1 MKIEP
6 FYCDMHIH
14 TYADANKREGAN
26 YDADTLLSRVRTCAK
41 GHKAIIALTD
51 HNVINADAYEAVLGK
66 AGDDV
71 VLILGVELHIKA
83 NGPKPYHAHVYFNS
97 EPTAENIA
105 AISELLDKLYPNK
118 LPNRNDAIPTLPNV
132 LNSLQKYEFLFLPH
146 GGQAHGTFDRA
157 IGKDERFDDLMM
169 RSIYYNTF
177 DGFTARSCANV
188 ESTVNYFQRIGIEE
202 FTNLL
207 TGSDNYDPAK
217 YPDPKSNDADPF
229 TPTWVLAEPSFDGL
243 RMALSERSRLFYE
256 DEPPESFT
264 QSTPSIEHMRLVRDN
279 IDIDVDLTPGLN
291 VIIGGSSTGKTL
303 LVEAVARKI
312 GFLDPSE
319 RHGFYDKFDTN
330 AIQLDRNDQ
339 SKPYY
344 INQSYIGKV
353 VDKSVDH
360 ETIDSIQILKD
371 VFPQDQDASEELDA
385 NFGAVR
391 DLVSKMFAAA
401 EAVQQAEEALSRL
414 AAPCNLITEDSFASN
429 PIAAME
435 PSAELQQAMAWKPA
449 VETKASEALADLEAM
464 FESNPLLPSI
474 KGEVDALRSKIRL
487 GRDLTDFEQL
497 IAFLLKEHSSAYASE
512 ESAAKQSDLTKRN
525 SFALVLKKI
534 VELRTG
540 LADYRSIKSKLLAQ
554 EFEDVPRRAEL
565 AGHHLSVV
573 YSFKMSEALLLSAIN
588 DVLRNENKF
597 EAIEDITAEKLAASL
612 AGIDKRHKSIRSLN
626 SMAAAVASN
635 LEKSKKRTFSITTKN
650 GTNWD
655 ELSEGRKTA
664 ILLDLILGFDGN
676 TAPLIIDQPEDN
688 LAADYINDGLAA
700 AIKGSKATR
709 QTIVVTHNATIP
721 MLADAQTV
729 VLCRNIDG
737 KLVIRT
743 ARLEGFIDGKRAL
756 DWIVEITDGGEPSV
770 QKRFRKYNFKRFGGR

>member
-1 MKIEP
+1 
-6 FYCDMHIH
+6 MHIH
-14 TYADANKREGAN
+14 TYADANKREGAC

-51 HNVINADAYEAVLGK
+51 HNVINADAYKAVLDK
-66 AGDDV
+66 AGDNV
-71 VLILGVELHIKA
+71 ILILGVELHIKA
-83 NGPKPYHAHVYFNS
+83 NGPKPYHAHAYFNS
-97 EPTAENIA
+97 EPTTENIA
-105 AISELLDKLYPNK
+105 VINELLDELYPDK
-118 LPNRNDAIPTLPNV
+118 LPNRDDAIPTLPDV

-157 IGKDERFDDLMM
+157 VGKDERFDDLMM

-188 ESTVNYFQRIGIEE
+188 ESTANYFQRIGIEE

-207 TGSDNYDPAK
+207 TGSDNYDPSK
-217 YPDPKSNDADPF
+217 YPDPKSSDADPF

-243 RMALSERSRLFYE
+243 RMALSEKSRLFYKN
-256 DEPPESFT
+256 EPPESFT
-264 QSTPSIEHMRLVRDN
+264 QSTPSIDHIRLVRDN

-303 LVEAVARKI
+303 LAEAIARKI
-312 GFLDPSE
+312 GFLDLSE
-319 RHGFYDKFDTN
+319 RHGFYDKFGIDT
-330 AIQLDRNDQ
+330 IQLNRNDQ

-371 VFPQDQDASEELDA
+371 VFPQDQDASEKLDA
-385 NFGAVR
+385 NFGSVR

-401 EAVQQAEEALSRL
+401 ETVQQAGEAFSRL
-414 AAPCNLITEDSFASN
+414 AAPCNLITQDSFASN
-429 PIAAME
+429 PIAVMR
-435 PSAELQQAMAWKPA
+435 PSAELQRVMAWKPA
-449 VETKASEALADLEAM
+449 VETRAGEALTDLETM
-464 FESNPLLPSI
+464 FENNPLLPSI
-474 KGEVDALRSKIRL
+474 KNEVDALRSKIKL
-487 GRDLTDFEQL
+487 GRDLTSFEQS
-497 IAFLLKEHSSAYASE
+497 ITSLLKEHSKSYESE
-512 ESAAKQSDLTKRN
+512 ELAARQSDRTKQEN
-525 SFALVLKKI
+525 FASVLKNT
-534 VELRTG
+534 VELRVG
-540 LADYRSIKSKLLAQ
+540 LANYRSIKSKLLAQ
-554 EFEDVPRRAEL
+554 EFEDVPRQAEL

-573 YSFKMSEALLLSAIN
+573 YSFKMSETLLLDAIN
-588 DVLRNENKF
+588 DVLKSENKF
-597 EAIEDITAEKLAASL
+597 ETVKDITAEKLAASL
-612 AGIDKRHKSIRSLN
+612 VGIDKRHKSIRSLN

-650 GTNWD
+650 GANWN

-664 ILLDLILGFDGN
+664 VLLDLILGFNGN

-688 LAADYINDGLAA
+688 LAADYINDGLAT

-709 QTIVVTHNATIP
+709 QTIIVTHNATIP

-737 KLVIRT
+737 KLVIRS
-743 ARLEGFIDGKRAL
+743 ARLEGFIGGKRAL

>member
-6 FYCDMHIH
+6 FYCDVHIH

-97 EPTAENIA
+97 EPTTENIA
-105 AISELLDKLYPNK
+105 AINELLDKLYPNK
-118 LPNRNDAIPTLPNV
+118 LPNRDDAIPTLPNV

-169 RSIYYNTF
+169 RNIYYNTF

-319 RHGFYDKFDTN
+319 RHGFYDKFDIN

-414 AAPCNLITEDSFASN
+414 AAPCNLIAEDSFASN

-435 PSAELQQAMAWKPA
+435 PSAELQRAMAWKPA

-474 KGEVDALRSKIRL
+474 KGEVDALRSKIKL

-497 IAFLLKEHSSAYASE
+497 IAFLLKEHSSAYASK
-512 ESAAKQSDLTKRN
+512 ESAAKQSDLTKRKN
-525 SFALVLKKI
+525 FALVLKKI

-554 EFEDVPRRAEL
+554 EFKDVPRRAEL

-635 LEKSKKRTFSITTKN
+635 LEKSKKRTFSITTKS
-650 GTNWD
+650 GANWD

-688 LAADYINDGLAA
+688 LAADYINDGLAT

-721 MLADAQTV
+721 MLADAQTI

-737 KLVIRT
+737 KLVIRS

>member
-26 YDADTLLSRVRTCAK
+26 YDVDALLSRVRSCAK
-41 GHKAIIALTD
+41 GRRAMISLTD
-51 HNVINADAYEAVLGK
+51 HNVINADAYKAVLDK
-66 AGDDV
+66 ADDDV

-83 NGPKPYHAHVYFNS
+83 NGPKPYHAHAYFNT
-97 EPTAENIA
+97 EPSAENIDS
-105 AISELLDKLYPNK
+105 INKLLDRLYPNK
-118 LPNRNDAIPTLPNV
+118 LPSRDDEIPTLPDV

-146 GGQAHGTFDRA
+146 GGQAHGTFNQAVGR
-157 IGKDERFDDLMM
+157 DERFDDLMM

-188 ESTVNYFQRIGIEE
+188 ESTVSYFQRIGIEE

-207 TGSDNYDPAK
+207 TSSDNYDPAK
-217 YPDPKSNDADPF
+217 YPEPKSNDADPF
-229 TPTWVLAEPSFDGL
+229 TPTWVLAEASFDGL
-243 RMALSERSRLFYE
+243 RMALSERSRLFYD

-264 QSTPSIEHMRLVRDN
+264 QSTPSIEHIHLDGES

-303 LVEAVARKI
+303 LVEAIARKI
-312 GFLDPSE
+312 GILDAAE
-319 RHGFYDKFDTN
+319 RHGFYDKFGIDD
-330 AIQLDRNDQ
+330 IQLARNDQ
-339 SKPYY
+339 GKPYY
-344 INQSYIGKV
+344 INQNYIGKV

-371 VFPQDQDASEELDA
+371 VFPQDQDASEGLDA
-385 NFGAVR
+385 NFGTVR

-401 EAVQQAEEALSRL
+401 EAVQQAEEALRRL
-414 AAPCNLITEDSFASN
+414 SAPCNLITEDSFTSN
-429 PIAAME
+429 PIAVLQ
-435 PSAELQQAMAWKPA
+435 PSAELQRTMQWKTA
-449 VETKASEALADLEAM
+449 VEAKANDALTELESM

-474 KGEVDALRSKIRL
+474 KGEVDALRAKIKL
-487 GRDLTDFEQL
+487 GKDITDFEQL
-497 IAFLLKEHSSAYASE
+497 IASLLKEHSSLYASK
-512 ESAAKQSDLTKRN
+512 ESDAKRTDQTRREHFVS
-525 SFALVLKKI
+525 VLKNI
-534 VELRTG
+534 VDLRAG
-540 LADYRSIKSKLLAQ
+540 LCNYHSAKSKLLAQ

-573 YSFKMSEALLLSAIN
+573 YSFKMSETLLLDAIN
-588 DVLRNENKF
+588 DVLRSENKF
-597 EAIEDITAEKLAASL
+597 DSIEEITAEKLAASL
-612 AGIDKRHKSIRSLN
+612 AGIDRRHTSIRSLN
-626 SMAAAVASN
+626 SMAAAVATN

-650 GTNWD
+650 GSNWD

-664 ILLDLILGFDGN
+664 VLLDLILGFDGN

-688 LAADYINDGLAA
+688 LAADYINDGLAT

-737 KLVIRT
+737 KLVIRS
-743 ARLEGFIDGKRAL
+743 AQLEGSIDGKRAL

-770 QKRFRKYNFKRFGGR
+770 QKRFRKYNFRRFGGR

>member
-97 EPTAENIA
+97 GPTTENIA
-105 AISELLDKLYPNK
+105 AINELLDKLYPNK
-118 LPNRNDAIPTLPNV
+118 LPNRDDAIPTLPNV
-132 LNSLQKYEFLFLPH
+132 LNSLQKHEFLFLPH

-319 RHGFYDKFDTN
+319 RHGFYDKFDID

-371 VFPQDQDASEELDA
+371 VFPQDQDASEGLDA

-435 PSAELQQAMAWKPA
+435 PSAELQRAMAWKPA
-449 VETKASEALADLEAM
+449 VETKASEALANLEAM

-474 KGEVDALRSKIRL
+474 KGEVDALRSKIKL

-497 IAFLLKEHSSAYASE
+497 IASLLKEHSSAYASK
-512 ESAAKQSDLTKRN
+512 ESAAKQSDLTKRRN
-525 SFALVLKKI
+525 IALVLKNI

-597 EAIEDITAEKLAASL
+597 EAIEDITAEKIAASL

-650 GTNWD
+650 GANWN

-664 ILLDLILGFDGN
+664 VLLDLILGFDGN

-688 LAADYINDGLAA
+688 LAADYINDGLAT

-729 VLCRNIDG
+729 VLCRSIDG
-737 KLVIRT
+737 KLVIRS

-770 QKRFRKYNFKRFGGR
+770 QKRFRKYNFRRFGGR

>member
-1 MKIEP
+1 M
-6 FYCDMHIH
+6 
-14 TYADANKREGAN
+14 
-26 YDADTLLSRVRTCAK
+26 
-41 GHKAIIALTD
+41 
-51 HNVINADAYEAVLGK
+51 
-66 AGDDV
+66 
-71 VLILGVELHIKA
+71 
-83 NGPKPYHAHVYFNS
+83 
-97 EPTAENIA
+97 
-105 AISELLDKLYPNK
+105 
-118 LPNRNDAIPTLPNV
+118 
-132 LNSLQKYEFLFLPH
+132 
-146 GGQAHGTFDRA
+146 
-157 IGKDERFDDLMM
+157 
-169 RSIYYNTF
+169 
-177 DGFTARSCANV
+177 
-188 ESTVNYFQRIGIEE
+188 
-202 FTNLL
+202 
-207 TGSDNYDPAK
+207 
-217 YPDPKSNDADPF
+217 
-229 TPTWVLAEPSFDGL
+229 
-243 RMALSERSRLFYE
+243 
-256 DEPPESFT
+256 
-264 QSTPSIEHMRLVRDN
+264 
-279 IDIDVDLTPGLN
+279 
-291 VIIGGSSTGKTL
+291 

-319 RHGFYDKFDTN
+319 RHGFYDKFDIN

-497 IAFLLKEHSSAYASE
+497 IAFLLKEHSSTYASE
-512 ESAAKQSDLTKRN
+512 ESAAKQSDLTKRK

-737 KLVIRT
+737 KLVIRS

>member
-105 AISELLDKLYPNK
+105 AINELLDKLYPNK

-319 RHGFYDKFDTN
+319 RHGFYDKFDIN

-464 FESNPLLPSI
+464 FDSNPLLPSI

-497 IAFLLKEHSSAYASE
+497 IAFLLKEHSSTYASE
-512 ESAAKQSDLTKRN
+512 ESAAKQSDLTKRK

-729 VLCRNIDG
+729 VLCRNIDV
-737 KLVIRT
+737 KLVIRS